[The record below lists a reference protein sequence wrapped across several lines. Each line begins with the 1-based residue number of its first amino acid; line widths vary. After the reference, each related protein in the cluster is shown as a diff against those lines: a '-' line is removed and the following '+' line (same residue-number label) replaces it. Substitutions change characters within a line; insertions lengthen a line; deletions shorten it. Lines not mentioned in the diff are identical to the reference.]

1 MKVNDLTQTERDLQ
15 AVSVSSCREWWRT
28 FLPPENVRLAYIM
41 CTPCPVCRT
50 SRTGMFIWTV
60 NIFRVTIVILRFGFL
75 SSLTQ
80 TKLRLLSDKGQVI
93 MHVDKQTSVVIW
105 VVVTVHTLRA
115 SYRHQKHK
123 FRMTWDW
130 SSGISLILSFR
141 NPQIKRSDKNELA
154 EYELFYVCV
163 KNWSCDYFALVY

>member
-28 FLPPENVRLAYIM
+28 FLPPENVQLAYIM

-75 SSLTQ
+75 SSLTPVTAIKQGTSHNPCRQ
-80 TKLRLLSDKGQVI
+80 TYQLRHLRCSESALRI
-93 MHVDKQTSVVIW
+93 
-105 VVVTVHTLRA
+105 VHTITLLWFIKWLGQLRTVW
-115 SYRHQKHK
+115 YI
-123 FRMTWDW
+123 W
-130 SSGISLILSFR
+130 
-141 NPQIKRSDKNELA
+141 
-154 EYELFYVCV
+154 
-163 KNWSCDYFALVY
+163 LVHFGLVWTINKTLL